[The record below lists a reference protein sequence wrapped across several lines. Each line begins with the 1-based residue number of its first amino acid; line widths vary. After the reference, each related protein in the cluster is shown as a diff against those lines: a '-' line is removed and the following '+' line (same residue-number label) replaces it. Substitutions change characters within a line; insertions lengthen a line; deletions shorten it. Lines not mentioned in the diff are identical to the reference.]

1 MTSACVDIRRLR
13 ALDLDFIDDLQA
25 VLFVPLLA
33 DLDEAVLGR
42 QLVGGR
48 LSGRMLTRAVCTYG
62 SRAARCSSACSAARA

>member
-48 LSGRMLTRAVCTYG
+48 LSGRMLTRAVRTCG
-62 SRAARCSSACSAARA
+62 SRAARWSSASSAARA